1 MKKILQFG
9 LLCMLPLTS
18 NALTVY
24 KDQSSE
30 LEFDGSI
37 RLIMERSSVK
47 YQDEQGNTLN
57 RGINSSSTLRNA
69 GTRFNFRIK
78 HKLDSNNYVI
88 GRLDFRV
95 DDEANNSDRFG
106 DFYTRRA
113 YVGFGNT
120 KYGELTFGKQATV
133 ANDLGFASS
142 DYYYSIIPDYLPTSG
157 RSVIRYDYKI
167 DNLQLSA
174 NYQFAESRDVNNRV
188 TPESIRQGYGVGAI
202 YRYRLFDYSVIM
214 IDGGISRIYY
224 EPSKRNTNKQVVTAY
239 RFDIGY
245 LVGKYKFGFDTSYAK
260 GRDPLGDVEKYYFSP
275 GIRYQVNPVVDVYSN
290 YLFERVNRKISSVES
305 VKRKNGILLGSSFK
319 IRNNV
324 VFYVEGI
331 RTKAK
336 TRELDR
342 TILTETESSIG
353 IGTRIYW

>member
-1 MKKILQFG
+1 MKKILQSA

-24 KDQSSE
+24 EDQSSK

-37 RLIMERSSVK
+37 RLIMERFSVK
-47 YQDEQGNTLN
+47 YKDENGNTLD
-57 RGINSSSTLRNA
+57 RGVNSSSTLRNA
-69 GTRFNFRIK
+69 GTRFNFKVK

-88 GRLDFRV
+88 GRIEFRA
-95 DDEANNSDRFG
+95 DREANNSDRFG
-106 DFYTRRA
+106 DFYARKA

-133 ANDLGFASS
+133 SNDLGFASS

-157 RSVIRYDYKI
+157 RSVIRYDYKF

-174 NYQFAESRDVNNRV
+174 NYQFAESRDVNNKV
-188 TPESIRQGYGVGAI
+188 IPESIRQGYAVGAI
-202 YRYRLFDYSVIM
+202 YRYKLPDYSVIM
-214 IDGGISRIYY
+214 VDGGISRTYY
-224 EPSKRNTNKQVVTAY
+224 EPSRHNTSKQVVTAY

-260 GRDPLGDVEKYYFSP
+260 GRDPISDVEKYYFSP
-275 GIRYQVNPVVDVYSN
+275 GIRYQINPVVDVYSN
-290 YLFERVNRKISSVES
+290 YLFERESRKINSVDS
-305 VKRKNGILLGSSFK
+305 VKRKNGILLGSSLK
-319 IRNNV
+319 VRNNV
-324 VFYVEGI
+324 VFYIEGI

-342 TILTETESSIG
+342 TVLTETESSIG
-353 IGTRIYW
+353 IGTRVYW

>member
-1 MKKILQFG
+1 MKKILQFI
-9 LLCMLPLTS
+9 LLSTLPLTS

-24 KDQSSE
+24 QDQSSS
-30 LEFDGSI
+30 LEFDGSL
-37 RLIMERSSVK
+37 RLIMEKSSVK
-47 YQDEQGNTLN
+47 YQDEHGNKIN
-57 RGINSSSTLRNA
+57 RGTDSSSTLRNA

-95 DDEANNSDRFG
+95 DREANNSDRFG

-142 DYYYSIIPDYLPTSG
+142 DYYYGIIPDYLPTSG

-174 NYQFAESRDVNNRV
+174 NYQFAEARDANNRV
-188 TPESIRQGYGVGAI
+188 LPMAIRQGYTAGAV

-214 IDGGISRIYY
+214 VDGGISRIYY
-224 EPSKRNTNKQVVTAY
+224 EPSKRNTSKQVVTAY

-275 GIRYQVNPVVDVYSN
+275 GVRYQVNSIIDIYSN
-290 YLFERVNRKISSVES
+290 YLWERENRLRNSVDS
-305 VKRKNGILLGSSFK
+305 VKHKNGILIGSSFK
-319 IRNNV
+319 VRNSV

-336 TRELDR
+336 TKEPDR
-342 TILTETESSIG
+342 TVLTETEFSIG
-353 IGTRIYW
+353 IGTRVYW

>member
-1 MKKILQFG
+1 
-9 LLCMLPLTS
+9 MLPLTS

-24 KDQSSE
+24 QDQSSV
-30 LEFDGSI
+30 LEFDGSL
-37 RLIMERSSVK
+37 RLIMEKYSLK
-47 YQDEQGNTLN
+47 YQDENGNSVN
-57 RGINSSSTLRNA
+57 RSVDSSTLRNA

-95 DDEANNSDRFG
+95 DREANNSDRFG

-142 DYYYSIIPDYLPTSG
+142 DYYYGIIPDYLPTSG

-174 NYQFAESRDVNNRV
+174 NYQFAEARDANNRV
-188 TPESIRQGYGVGAI
+188 LPMAIRQGYTTGAV

-214 IDGGISRIYY
+214 VDGGISRIYY
-224 EPSKRNTNKQVVTAY
+224 EPSKRNTSKQVVTAY

-260 GRDPLGDVEKYYFSP
+260 GRDPLGYVEKYYFSP
-275 GIRYQVNPVVDVYSN
+275 GIGIKSIR
-290 YLFERVNRKISSVES
+290 LLIS
-305 VKRKNGILLGSSFK
+305 
-319 IRNNV
+319 
-324 VFYVEGI
+324 
-331 RTKAK
+331 
-336 TRELDR
+336 
-342 TILTETESSIG
+342 ILTTYGKE
-353 IGTRIYW
+353 RID